1 MTVTAR
7 FPLNR
12 LRATR
17 FECQFSLPPVSSY
30 DTFGCHRQCRVDST
44 YIKCGLNNNFVYFW
58 LVLCC
63 IWIRIKVR
71 EIARSWSPLLGVV
84 LLEGDCQF
92 CDFKCGRRH
101 TSKKHS
107 NRAQNIV
114 HCTMNEVPGHRHWQ
128 WPLLAT
134 SQHRGVQRNSQ
145 PGQCAFDEA
154 GQVGNCGWPTLTL
167 TVTKLQDHTSSLS
180 SEEARPLRATKRSA
194 NMNTCVFF
202 DAQPLFVRRFS
213 TPLQNS
219 SQGLNSV
226 QSHAQSSPFLID
238 FQILHSFKLNIRRF
252 ENCSFCYE

>member
-30 DTFGCHRQCRVDST
+30 DFGCPQCRQST

-71 EIARSWSPLLGVV
+71 EIARSWSLSCVAVSRVTVNFMFWSVG
-84 LLEGDCQF
+84 GS
-92 CDFKCGRRH
+92 RRRSIA
-101 TSKKHS
+101 TELTKGNALSS
-107 NRAQNIV
+107 
-114 HCTMNEVPGHRHWQ
+114 HRHWQ

-202 DAQPLFVRRFS
+202 DAQPLFVRKFS
-213 TPLQNS
+213 TPLQNP

-226 QSHAQSSPFLID
+226 QSHAQSCT
-238 FQILHSFKLNIRRF
+238 R
-252 ENCSFCYE
+252 